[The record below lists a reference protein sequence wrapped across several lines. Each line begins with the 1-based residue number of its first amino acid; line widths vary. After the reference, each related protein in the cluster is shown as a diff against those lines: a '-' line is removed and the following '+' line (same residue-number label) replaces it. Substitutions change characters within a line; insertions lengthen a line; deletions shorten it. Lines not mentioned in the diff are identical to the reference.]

1 MQHFHKQQFGT
12 RLLALGLSVGL
23 VLGSLTG
30 CGNQE
35 QDTGSSDT
43 LVTSRDSASAGVT
56 NITTFPLPESPEE
69 STIFVEPV
77 DGISDDFYRGMDAS
91 AVLAL
96 ENSGVK
102 YYNFDGEKQ
111 DVFMTLAQAGVNYIR
126 LRVWNDPYDEN
137 GNGYGGGNNDVAT
150 AIALGQRATKY
161 GMKVCIDF
169 HYSDFWADP
178 KKQFVPKAWEGMD
191 IEEKSDAL
199 YNFTLESLTQL
210 LDAGVDVGMVQIGN
224 EINNGMSGETDPANI
239 RKLLTAG
246 SKAVRE
252 AAVNSGKEILVAVH
266 YTNIDDMKKL
276 DTLLTGLQVK
286 EIDYDIVGLSFYP
299 YWHGTMDDL
308 KNAITHIRNT
318 YGKKV
323 YVAENAYCYTAEDGD
338 GSANSVE
345 GTDDLAEGYSASV
358 QGQANE
364 VRDVCA
370 AASEAGAEGVFYW
383 EGTWI
388 PVGPADADNSDL
400 WEKYGS
406 GWASSYASGYDPK
419 DAGQYYRGCSWDNQA
434 MFDFTGHPLAS
445 LNVFKYLKYG
455 ATAPLAV
462 DSIPEVTV
470 ACNIGTDPELPD
482 TVSVI
487 YNDRSEA
494 QVPVIW
500 NTDDVAAI
508 DTKNG
513 GNFTVSGTLEDGTE
527 VTAAVTVD
535 RINYVQNPSF
545 EDADTSMWTVNYS
558 GETDPTDYQVKAADA
573 HSGEVAFHFWSGSA
587 DMDFSIEQSFT
598 DLEPGTYEL
607 SAFSQGGDLSDDA
620 SMDLYALVDGRE
632 LTAPFKLTTYA
643 DWQNP
648 VIPEIKVTDGSL
660 TIGVR
665 YKCNVNSWGTLDDV
679 TLYKIA
685 E

>member
-1 MQHFHKQQFGT
+1 MHHFTRLSHKH
-12 RLLALGLSVGL
+12 LLALCLST
-23 VLGSLTG
+23 VLIMGSLSG
-30 CGNQE
+30 CGSQGSAAT
-35 QDTGSSDT
+35 DTIAEPA
-43 LVTSRDSASAGVT
+43 VSATVG
-56 NITTFPLPESPEE
+56 TTDNTAFPLPEGPEE

-102 YYNFDGEKQ
+102 YYNFDGEEQ

-150 AIALGQRATKY
+150 AIALGQRVTKY

-224 EINNGMSGETDPANI
+224 EINNGMSGETDVANV

-252 AAVNSGKEILVAVH
+252 AAANSGKEILVAVH

-299 YWHGTMDDL
+299 YWHGTIEDL
-308 KNAITHIRNT
+308 KNAIIHIRDT

-388 PVGPADADNSDL
+388 PVGPADADNSNL

-419 DAGQYYRGCSWDNQA
+419 DAGQYYGGCSWDNQA

-462 DSIPEVTV
+462 DSIPAVTV

-508 DTKNG
+508 DTENG

-527 VTAAVTVD
+527 VTAAVTVE

-620 SMDLYALVDGRE
+620 SMELYALVDGRE

-648 VIPEIKVTDGSL
+648 AIPEIKVTDGSL